1 MDSTKIVAR
10 QCSDTEGLSPNYGQ
24 KDIKSLKWVKCDYF
38 KIFAITIWSIASFL
52 IIFIMVLSHMTA
64 IKANIMQL
72 HYFLLST
79 MLNKSSTV
87 SFLPRS
93 SIFIRNLLMQSGHRK
108 SLLRAVL
115 IIRYNRL
122 GYNNAMGLPVSQFIQ
137 KNTIDF
143 RR

>member
-1 MDSTKIVAR
+1 
-10 QCSDTEGLSPNYGQ
+10 
-24 KDIKSLKWVKCDYF
+24 
-38 KIFAITIWSIASFL
+38 
-52 IIFIMVLSHMTA
+52 MVLSHMTA

-79 MLNKSSTV
+79 MLNKSSAV
-87 SFLPRS
+87 SILPRS

-143 RR
+143 RRWMILSLGFEVIGNR